1 MPTEVILWKNAT
13 IWGIFKHCVK
23 GVLADPDDCRA
34 FYSCD
39 SYHAEHYICGET
51 LLFDEKFLVCNFDYV
66 VDCGDRPIPGVSTT
80 STLSPITT
88 TSSGRKQQFVS
99 QPSLSLG
106 NSVPCVTNNISFRFL
121 HHIIVYENM
130 TKMSHLIN

>member
-1 MPTEVILWKNAT
+1 MLPDKSLLIAQKLVENANFEKLKNAT
-13 IWGIFKHCVK
+13 FWVIFKHCVK
-23 GVLADPDDCRA
+23 GVLADPEDCRA

-80 STLSPITT
+80 TLSPITT

-99 QPSLSLG
+99 QLSLSWEQCTMC
-106 NSVPCVTNNISFRFL
+106 NQ
-121 HHIIVYENM
+121 
-130 TKMSHLIN
+130 